1 MEEKIER
8 METKLIKNLAALLYE
23 QRYASSEKE
32 REYVSERERVGN
44 KKKDKVYDDV
54 CRDKISFKKFVL
66 RHALSETKLVIL
78 YFMSCV
84 INSFA
89 LHS

>member
-1 MEEKIER
+1 
-8 METKLIKNLAALLYE
+8 METKLIKNLAALPCSYE

-32 REYVSERERVGN
+32 KEYEGDRERENG
-44 KKKDKVYDDV
+44 KQKKDKVYDDV